1 MWFYDGG
8 EQGFLAGKVA
18 VKGTGSNAGI
28 FYDLPQGGPWKPLSR
43 NSAIA
48 ASWIFSKVVAEF
60 SSMFCLA
67 SL

>member
-28 FYDLPQGGPWKPLSR
+28 FYDLPQGGPLG
-43 NSAIA
+43 
-48 ASWIFSKVVAEF
+48 
-60 SSMFCLA
+60 
-67 SL
+67 SLYFQKLPP